1 MNKLKFGTAP
11 VQMITDLSDEE
22 VLFVSAGGDGETLAG
37 IAGGIATAGA
47 ALAPVAPPV
56 AAAVVAVAATTLLL
70 AFVAEATE
78 R

>member
-1 MNKLKFGTAP
+1 MENFDTISTSGS
-11 VQMITDLSDEE
+11 MIRELREE
-22 VLFVSAGGDGETLAG
+22 ELFFVSAGGDGETLAG

-56 AAAVVAVAATTLLL
+56 AAAVVAVAATTLLI
-70 AFVAEATE
+70 AFIAEATE